1 MSKLASAVRLL
12 VAMYHCKIINVTNC
26 LQLVHQRV
34 PMNTVAEEETER
46 NHVVGI
52 LKANYITIDCMLVI
66 FSAIVLLLT
75 QHLLVLTNAI
85 QLTAM
90 LVTIQSAVAIHHK
103 NVTREFAQARK

>member
-1 MSKLASAVRLL
+1 
-12 VAMYHCKIINVTNC
+12 
-26 LQLVHQRV
+26 
-34 PMNTVAEEETER
+34 MNTAAEEETER

-66 FSAIVLLLT
+66 FSAIVLLT

-90 LVTIQSAVAIHHK
+90 LVTIQSAIAIHHK